1 MFTLAII
8 GRPNVGKSTFFN
20 RLVRK
25 KLAIVEDR
33 PGVTRDWR
41 DAVATIDNREW
52 IVLDTAGMEEAT
64 KGSMAER
71 MTQRS
76 RMAIEMADVILMMV
90 DGRDGV
96 TATDQTFAAEIRK
109 SGKPIILAANKV
121 EGIMSESIAYDAYS
135 LGMGEPIM
143 LSAEHGN
150 GFGDF
155 VDRLDE
161 IRTDLIEKR
170 AEAGLDISEFE
181 DDEDEEEEY
190 ILDDEGEELPKSL
203 KLAIVGRPNVGKSTL
218 MNALLGQDRVLTG
231 PEAGVTRDSIAVKW
245 RYKDQDIR
253 LVDTAGIRRK
263 AKIDDVLEKT
273 MVYESFRAIRLAHV
287 VVLVLDSTE
296 GIDKQDLTLARRA
309 IEEGRVLVIAFNKWD
324 AAVDKQKLMQETE
337 WRLEDSLAQLK
348 DIPLIP
354 ISALR
359 GKRLDEL
366 MDRLLVLY
374 QTWNKRVPTGE
385 MNRWMETMTQSH
397 PPPLVSGRP
406 NKLKY
411 ITQIKSR
418 PPTFAL
424 WASRPDALPDSYKR
438 YIVNGLRKR
447 FDIPGVPIRLL
458 MRKSDNPY
466 AK

>member
-41 DAVATIDNREW
+41 DAIATIDGRQW
-52 IVLDTAGMEEAT
+52 IVLDTAGMEEGE
-64 KGSMAER
+64 KGSMADR

-76 RMAIEMADVILMMV
+76 RMAIEMADVVMMMI

-96 TATDQTFAAEIRK
+96 TPTDQTFAAEIRK

-121 EGIMSESIAYDAYS
+121 EGIKSEVIAYDAYS
-135 LGMGEPIM
+135 LGLGEPIM

-155 VDRLDE
+155 VDNLEDIYKDLVEKHAEEGAAFGDLSLDDLDE
-161 IRTDLIEKR
+161 D
-170 AEAGLDISEFE
+170 
-181 DDEDEEEEY
+181 DDEDS
-190 ILDDEGEELPKSL
+190 EELPKSL
-203 KLAIVGRPNVGKSTL
+203 KLAIIGRPNVGKSTL
-218 MNALLGQDRVLTG
+218 MNALLGKDRVLTG
-231 PEAGVTRDSIAVKW
+231 PEAGVTRDAIAVQW
-245 RYKDQDIR
+245 SYKDQDIR
-253 LVDTAGIRRK
+253 LVDTAGVRRK
-263 AKIDDVLEKT
+263 ARIDDVLEKT

-296 GIDKQDLTLARRA
+296 GIDKQDLTLARRV

-324 AAVDKQKLMQETE
+324 AAEDKQKLIKETQ

-359 GKRLDEL
+359 EKRLDEL
-366 MDRLLVLY
+366 MDKLLELY
-374 QTWNKRVPTGE
+374 RTWNKRVPTGE
-385 MNRWMETMTQSH
+385 MNRWMETMTQAH

-406 NKLKY
+406 NRMKY

-418 PPTFAL
+418 PPTFAM

-438 YIVNGLRKR
+438 YIVNGLRQR
-447 FDIPGVPIRLL
+447 FEIPGVPIRLL

-466 AK
+466 SNK